1 MRTKKNKVSNTLKPF
16 TSVEQV
22 AQETGIAW
30 RTAKARLKA
39 AGLLPIEG
47 RTRAEILDAI
57 KPPTGDKPG
66 DSIKEKLVFEQWRKF
81 KLANDE
87 REGLLISKASIIGS
101 IQRLNPKVDALIE
114 QKIVNE
120 YPAAVAGLDVP
131 AAREFGKRFADELRR
146 EWAAF
151 REEWQG

>member
-1 MRTKKNKVSNTLKPF
+1 MKKASKL
-16 TSVEQV
+16 SVNGLATELGLHRATV
-22 AQETGIAW
+22 
-30 RTAKARLKA
+30 RKRLVE
-39 AGLLPIEG
+39 AGLFPPDSH
-47 RTRAEILDAI
+47 TRAEILDAL
-57 KPPTGDKPG
+57 KPKSGDKPG
-66 DSIKEKLVFEQWRKF
+66 DSIKEKKTFEEWRKL

-87 REGLLISKASIIGS
+87 REGLLISKASVIGS
-101 IQRLNPKVDALIE
+101 IQRLNPKIDALIE

-131 AAREFGKRFADELRR
+131 AAREFGKRFSDELRR